1 MTTLLSPSGTQ
12 GGTVRLQEIQ
22 FISGFVPWEYIGYTL
37 LVIAALAIILSRV
50 IPMVARWFNALRAN
64 VNNLEDMAKSI
75 KKHDDDLHELNDKV
89 RRDYDR
95 LNALYIESSKQRQ
108 YIDDSLRE
116 RELIIRSLLGITKG
130 LQELGANGPTKVVEK
145 DIEDYLLNRT
155 HDSTRYDSSH
165 HII

>member
-1 MTTLLSPSGTQ
+1 MLLSLSGIQ

-22 FISGFVPWEYIGYTL
+22 FISGIVPWEYIWYTL

-75 KKHDDDLHELNDKV
+75 KKHDEGLRELNDKV

-95 LNALYIESSKQRQ
+95 LNALYIESSKHRQ

-130 LQELGANGPTKVVEK
+130 LQELGANGPTKAVEK
-145 DIEDYLLNRT
+145 DIEDYLLNKT
-155 HDSTRYDSSH
+155 HDTRYDSSH